1 LSRLED
7 GEIGGVSFI
16 PTAQRREADQAL
28 MTAQNIILNV
38 LGVQEERFKVP
49 GLREQIERCMQDFI
63 EMHGKGEPKSEP
75 PSSPPA
81 P

>member
-1 LSRLED
+1 
-7 GEIGGVSFI
+7 
-16 PTAQRREADQAL
+16 